1 MYAGIPSHTQGP
13 PMINRG
19 FKVSGPNI
27 VESQMPVRHVL
38 DVFGRCYVACCMCL
52 TLCRRK
58 LMCFWVCCYWLDW
71 SSSTTFQ
78 QLQQKA
84 VHPISINDELVRQI
98 ATGSWNNNKSM
109 NSFSQDAHSALQ
121 PYWPYLAVKLHHFGL
136 SCEVTRW
143 NFNIFVRFSAPF
155 HPSAFKLM

>member
-1 MYAGIPSHTQGP
+1 VFNFVPTQ
-13 PMINRG
+13 I
-19 FKVSGPNI
+19 
-27 VESQMPVRHVL
+27 
-38 DVFGRCYVACCMCL
+38 DVFLGLLLLIRL
-52 TLCRRK
+52 
-58 LMCFWVCCYWLDW
+58 

-98 ATGSWNNNKSM
+98 ATGSSNNNKSM

-136 SCEVTRW
+136 SCEVTR
-143 NFNIFVRFSAPF
+143 
-155 HPSAFKLM
+155 